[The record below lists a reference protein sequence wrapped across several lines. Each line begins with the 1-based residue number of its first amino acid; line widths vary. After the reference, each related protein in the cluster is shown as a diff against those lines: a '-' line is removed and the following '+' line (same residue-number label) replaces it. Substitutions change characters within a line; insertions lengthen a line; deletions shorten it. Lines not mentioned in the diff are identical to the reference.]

1 MQEDGRKRVVVER
14 VFPEVDE
21 GRFAVKRVV
30 GDRVVVQAHLFCDG
44 HDQMRAE
51 VLHRAEGAI
60 DWTVCEMKP
69 LGNDEW
75 EATFAVE
82 HIGTVDYTVRAW
94 IDTFRTWQGD
104 LHKKVAAGQQ
114 VGVECMMG
122 AELLRGAAQRA
133 EGEDAHLMEEWAAIL
148 QNVTEPG
155 ETAIALA
162 LGSTLTE
169 LAERYPD
176 RQFTSIYPRTL
187 HIQVNRPK
195 ARFSTWY
202 ELFPRS
208 CGEGRQHGTFSD
220 CEKLLPELAKLGFD
234 VLYLPP
240 IHPIGRTK
248 RKGRNNSTTCTPE
261 DPGSPWAIG
270 AAEGGH
276 DAILPALGTEADFRH
291 LIAAATEWEI
301 DIAMD
306 LAFQCSPDHPYVK
319 AHPEWFRWR
328 PDGSVQFAEN
338 PPKRYEDILPIHFET
353 EQWTSLWDELRRV
366 VFHWLDM
373 GVRIFRVDNPHTKP
387 FAFWEWLIAQVRAAH
402 PDVIF
407 LSEAFTRPKVMGR
420 LAKIGFDQSYTYFTW
435 RNTSPELTAYLRLLT
450 ETELAEYLRPNF
462 WPNTPDIL
470 PEFLQYGG
478 RPAFVIRLILAA
490 TLSSSYGMYGPAFE
504 LCVAD
509 AIEGKEEYR
518 DSEKFEIKD
527 WDRAQPGNLRPVIE
541 RINRIRRENAALQ
554 QTANITFCETDN
566 EQFLA
571 YVKTT
576 PSLENIIVT
585 VVSLDPHNRH
595 TGWLRIPLH
604 MLDIAPG
611 ETYLAHD
618 LLSDDRYMWH
628 GEWNYVSIDPR
639 AMPAHVLCL
648 RRRVRKETDFDYFM

>member
-1 MQEDGRKRVVVER
+1 MKQDGRQRVVVER
-14 VFPEVDE
+14 VFPEIDE

-30 GDRVVVQAHLFCDG
+30 GDTVDVQAHLFCDG
-44 HDQMRAE
+44 HDKMRAE
-51 VLHRAEGAI
+51 VLYRGEGAA
-60 DWTVCEMKP
+60 DWTLCEMTP

-75 EATFAVE
+75 EAAFAVD
-82 HIGTVDYTVRAW
+82 HIGTVSYTVRAW

-104 LHKKVAAGQQ
+104 LRKKVAAGQAVQ
-114 VGVECMMG
+114 VELMMG

-133 EGEDAHLMEEWAAIL
+133 DGEDARQLEEWAALL
-148 QNVTEPG
+148 QAGTEPAT
-155 ETAIALA
+155 ELA
-162 LGSTLTE
+162 LDSTLTTV
-169 LAERYPD
+169 AERYPD
-176 RQFTSIYPRTL
+176 RQWASTYPRTL
-187 HIQVNRPK
+187 QVQVNRPK

-208 CGEGRQHGTFSD
+208 CGDGRQHGTFAD
-220 CEKLLPELAKLGFD
+220 CERMLPELARLGFD

-240 IHPIGRTK
+240 IHPIGQTK
-248 RKGRNNSTTCTPE
+248 RKGKNNSTTCTAE

-276 DAILPALGTEADFRH
+276 DAILPALGSEDDFRH
-291 LIAAATEWEI
+291 LMAAAAEWEI

-328 PDGSVQFAEN
+328 PDGTVQFAEN
-338 PPKRYEDILPIHFET
+338 PPKRYEDILPIYFET
-353 EQWTSLWDELRRV
+353 EQWQELWDELRRV
-366 VFHWLDM
+366 VFHWLDV
-373 GVRIFRVDNPHTKP
+373 GVRVFRVDNPHTKP
-387 FAFWEWLIAQVRAAH
+387 FAFWEWLIAEVRAVH

-420 LAKIGFDQSYTYFTW
+420 LAKVGFDQSYTYFTW
-435 RNTSPELTAYLRLLT
+435 RNTAPELTEYLQLLSD
-450 ETELAEYLRPNF
+450 TELAEYLRPNF

-504 LCVAD
+504 LCAAD
-509 AIEGKEEYR
+509 AIEGREEYL

-527 WDRAQPGNLRPVIE
+527 WNREQPGNLRPVIE

-554 QTANITFCETDN
+554 RTANITFCETDN
-566 EQFLA
+566 DQLLA
-571 YVKTT
+571 YIKTT
-576 PSLENIIVT
+576 PSLDNIIVT
-585 VVSLDPHNRH
+585 VVNLDPHNRH
-595 TGWLRIPLH
+595 TGWMRLPLH
-604 MLDIAPG
+604 ELDIEPD
-611 ETYLAHD
+611 ETYMAHD

-628 GEWNYVSIDPR
+628 GEWNYVSVDPHT
-639 AMPAHVLCL
+639 MPAHVLCL